1 MKTVLVLAGMV
12 LGTGCAYKAT
22 LHTDPIGA
30 SLYVDN
36 ELVGIAPY
44 DVTVRAFSGP
54 RQVRVELP
62 GYRPYEVHFGTERRL
77 LPRLRFAL
85 VHPAVVLGRK
95 PPPER
100 LLLLIPEHGPAGT
113 WTPEDV
119 ER

>member
-1 MKTVLVLAGMV
+1 MSAALALVGLL

-22 LHTDPIGA
+22 LHTDPVGA
-30 SLYVDN
+30 SVYVDN

-44 DVTVRAFSGP
+44 DVTVRAFRGP
-54 RQVRVELP
+54 RQIRVELP
-62 GYRPYEVHFGTERRL
+62 GYRPYELDFGTERRVTPRVRYAL
-77 LPRLRFAL
+77 L
-85 VHPAVVLGRK
+85 HPAVTLGRK
-95 PPPER
+95 SPPER